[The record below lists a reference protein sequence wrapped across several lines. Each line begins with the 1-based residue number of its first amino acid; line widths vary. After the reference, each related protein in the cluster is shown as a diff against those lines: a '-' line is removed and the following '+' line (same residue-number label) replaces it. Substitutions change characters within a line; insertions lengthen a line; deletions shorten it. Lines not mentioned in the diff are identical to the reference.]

1 MNALRWSGRAL
12 AVLLALLVIAAAVLW
27 WWAGREGSAQWALE
41 QASRRLPA
49 LQAAGVTGSLRHGL
63 RVQQLAWQQGGL
75 DVQAQ
80 HVELAW
86 RPLALLQGRLV
97 LGHLRAARVAI
108 EDRRPDTG
116 ERPRPPASLA
126 LPLPVAVDDIAVGQL
141 EWAGPPAVVMR
152 ELVASYAYDGARHR
166 LDLRNLRALGGH
178 YRGEARIAAQD
189 PFDLSV
195 QASGRVAAPVPGAAT
210 ALPLVFQARADGRL
224 ADFDLQAKVQ
234 AEPGGGAAGAQATL
248 VARATPFEPLP
259 VARARA
265 DFQAFD
271 AGAIWARAPH
281 TLLSGR
287 VVLEPRD
294 ADTWAVS
301 ADLHNALPGPWDRHR
316 VPAARLQAEGDW
328 SLPARAFV
336 RQLEADVGGGKVRA
350 RGEWESEQAWRIEGT
365 LAGVNPAAV
374 HSALAPLPLGGRA
387 TLRAEGEALL
397 FDTELAAAVD
407 PQAQPASPA
416 NEIAAAVDALEL
428 RSLQARGRWAGQQL
442 SLPLLKVDT
451 ADARLDAALD
461 LEPAARFGRGRAD
474 LQAPGLRVRAVGSL
488 GRTRG
493 GGHAK
498 VSVADVALA
507 QQWLQKV
514 PGIPQALTS
523 PLLAG
528 HAEAQFAW
536 QGGWDDPEVEG
547 TLAVPQ
553 LQPATEP
560 DQAAPWSL
568 RDATLRLDGRLADAS
583 IDLRARALQ
592 GDRQLTLELAG
603 RAGRRPR
610 GAWQGQVASLQAQAR
625 DPAIG
630 PGPWRLALQRP
641 LAVSWSGGRL
651 EAGASQATLIAPPP
665 AAGGASSQ
673 ALVAWEPVT
682 WAAGALRT
690 AGRITG
696 LPLAWVELLGGP
708 QLAGSALAGDLV
720 FEGQWEA
727 LVGDRLRLRAS
738 LARSSGDVS
747 VLAEAAEG
755 GSTRV
760 QAGVRQ
766 ARLTIEGEG
775 EDVAAAL
782 VWDSERAGSAR
793 GRIASRLSL
802 EGGGWSWPAQAPLS
816 GSIEAQLPR
825 LGVWSLLAP
834 PGWRLRGSV
843 QADITVSGTRAE
855 PQLAGSLTATDLALR
870 SVVDGVALRDGR
882 LRARLEGRR
891 LVIEEFAL
899 FGAGPDGGRISG
911 TGEAGWLA
919 GGLQARLAMQI
930 ERLRA
935 SIRDDRQL
943 TLSGQLTA
951 ALAPA
956 AVEVRGALQVDRARI
971 TLPDET
977 APRLGDDVVVH
988 NLPPGVTLGRGA
1000 APREGGRAGRPLTLA
1015 VTLDLG
1021 NDFRVQGRG
1030 IETRLAGT
1038 LAISGE
1044 SVTEPRLVGAIRT
1057 EGGEYRA
1064 YGQRLEIERGVLRF
1078 TGPVDNPSLDILA
1091 IRPRLVQRV
1100 GVQITGTAQSPFVR
1114 LYAEPDLPESEKLAW
1129 LVLGRSSASGGA
1141 ETALLQSAAMALLQS
1156 RAGGGSGGR
1165 GPAALL
1171 GLDELG
1177 LRRDGAEGPAVT
1189 LGKRLGRDLYASYER
1204 SLAGTLGTL
1213 YIFYDLS
1220 RRLTVRLQAGD
1231 RVAVD
1236 LIMTFAYD

>member
-1 MNALRWSGRAL
+1 MNALRWLGRVL
-12 AVLLALLVIAAAVLW
+12 AVLLVLLVIAAAVLW

-41 QASRRLPA
+41 QATHRLPS
-49 LQAAGVTGSLRHGL
+49 LQAEGVTGSLRHGL
-63 RVQQLAWQQGGL
+63 RVQRLAWQQDGL

-80 HVELAW
+80 QVELAW
-86 RPLALLQGRLV
+86 QPLALLQRQLA
-97 LGHLRAARVAI
+97 LDYLRAGQVRI
-108 EDRRPDTG
+108 DDRRPDTG
-116 ERPRPPASLA
+116 ERPKPPASLEM
-126 LPLPVAVDDIAVGQL
+126 PLQVAVDDIAVGRL
-141 EWAGPPAVVMR
+141 EWVGPPALVLR
-152 ELVASYAYDGARHR
+152 ELAASYAYDGARHR
-166 LDLRNLRALGGH
+166 LDLRNLRAMDGH
-178 YRGEARIAAQD
+178 YRGEARVAAQS

-195 QASGRVAAPVPGAAT
+195 QASGRVEAPVPGAAS

-234 AEPGGGAAGAQATL
+234 AEPGGVAGAQATL

-271 AGAIWARAPH
+271 AGAIWASAPH

-294 ADTWAVS
+294 ADTWTVTT
-301 ADLHNALPGPWDRHR
+301 DLQNALPGPWDRSR
-316 VPAARLQAEGDW
+316 VPASRLQLEGDW
-328 SLPARAFV
+328 TLPAHAFV

-365 LAGVNPAAV
+365 LSGVNPAAV
-374 HSALAPLPLGGRA
+374 HSALAPLPLSGRA
-387 TLRAEGEALL
+387 TVLAEGEALL
-397 FDTELAAAVD
+397 FDTELKAAGD
-407 PQAQPASPA
+407 PQAQPASAA
-416 NEIAAAVDALEL
+416 NEIAVAVGALEL
-428 RSLQARGRWAGQQL
+428 RSLQARGRWAGKQL
-442 SLPLLKVDT
+442 SLPLLQVDT

-493 GGHAK
+493 GGNAK
-498 VSVADVALA
+498 VSLADVALA
-507 QQWLQKV
+507 QQWLQKL
-514 PGIPQALTS
+514 PGVPQALTS

-528 HAEAQFAW
+528 NAEAQFAW

-547 TLAVPQ
+547 TLSVPQ

-560 DQAAPWSL
+560 GQPVPWSV
-568 RDATLRLDGRLADAS
+568 REATLTLDGRLADARV
-583 IDLRARALQ
+583 DLRAQALQ
-592 GDRQLTLELAG
+592 GERQLMLELAG
-603 RAGRRPR
+603 RAGRGPR

-630 PGPWRLALQRP
+630 PGPWRLVLQRP
-641 LAVSWSGGRL
+641 MEVSWSGGRL
-651 EAGASQATLIAPPP
+651 EAGASQATLAAPPS
-665 AAGGASSQ
+665 AAGSAPLQ
-673 ALVAWEPVT
+673 ALVAWDPVT
-682 WAAGALRT
+682 WTAGDLRT

-720 FEGQWEA
+720 FEGQWDAQLGE
-727 LVGDRLRLRAS
+727 RLRIRAS

-747 VLAEAAEG
+747 VLAETAD
-755 GSTRV
+755 GSSARV

-775 EDVAAAL
+775 EALEAAL

-793 GRIASRLSL
+793 ARIASRLSH
-802 EGGGWSWPAQAPLS
+802 EGGDWSWPAQAPLS
-816 GSIEAQLPR
+816 GSIQAQLPR

-855 PQLAGSLTATDLALR
+855 PQLAGTLVATNLALR

-891 LVIEEFAL
+891 LVIEEFVL
-899 FGAGPDGGRISG
+899 FGAGPDGGRVSG
-911 TGEAGWLA
+911 TGEAGWL
-919 GGLQARLAMQI
+919 GEGLQARLAMQI

-935 SIRDDRQL
+935 STRNDREL
-943 TLSGQLTA
+943 TLSGQVTA
-951 ALAPA
+951 ALTPA
-956 AVEVRGALQVDRARI
+956 AVEVRGALHVDRARI
-971 TLPDET
+971 TLPEES
-977 APRLGDDVVVH
+977 APRLGEDVVVH
-988 NLPPGVTLGRGA
+988 NLPPGVTLGRGP
-1000 APREGGRAGRPLTLA
+1000 APREGGRSGRRPLTLA

-1030 IETRLAGT
+1030 IQTRLAGT

-1044 SVTEPRLVGAIRT
+1044 SVTEPRLAGVIRT
-1057 EGGEYRA
+1057 VGGEYQA
-1064 YGQRLEIERGVLRF
+1064 YGQRLDIERGVLRF

-1129 LVLGRSSASGGA
+1129 LVLGRSSAAGGA

-1156 RAGGGSGGR
+1156 RASGGSGGK

-1177 LRRDGAEGPAVT
+1177 FRRDGAEGPAVT

-1220 RRLTVRLQAGD
+1220 QRLTVRLQAGD